1 MSDEIKFKSMSDFDL
16 KGKKVLLRIDIN
28 SSIDLDKNEIRK
40 DPRIRASLPTFEAL
54 KDSAVV
60 VMAHQSRPG
69 KDDFTSLKLHAEKLN
84 GYLNGRVQFSEDIFG
99 EKAIKSINSLQP
111 GQVLVLNNVRIYE
124 PENNNGTIEEA
135 EQLEMI
141 KTLAPLFD
149 YYINDAFGAAH
160 RSQASLIGWPSL
172 ISGPLVKVELDMV
185 NKIMNPQRPS
195 VMLVGGAKAD
205 DKFKAIKF
213 NLESNKIDYALVSG
227 LTATMMMIANG
238 MKLSEGDH
246 KLVDKYAEELKDSI
260 LEVLS
265 KFKDK
270 IIFPDDFA
278 VNENGSRLELPVDQI
293 SEKNLSIGDIGEK
306 TIAKF
311 GEIVRNA
318 KNIVANGPPG
328 IFEEEMFTKGSFAMV
343 KAMADATEKGAYTVI
358 GGGEM
363 GTAAEMSGNSDKIS
377 RISTGGG
384 ALLQI
389 LSGKKVPLIKALE
402 SKPP

>member
-1 MSDEIKFKSMSDFDL
+1 MSDEIKFKSISDFDL

-28 SSIDLDKNEIRK
+28 SSIDLEKNEIRK

-69 KDDFTSLKLHAEKLN
+69 KDDFTSLKLHSDKLN
-84 GYLNGRVQFSEDIFG
+84 EYLNGRVQFSEEIFG
-99 EKAIKSINSLQP
+99 EKAIESIKSLQP
-111 GQVLVLNNVRIYE
+111 GQVLVLNNVRMYE
-124 PENNNGTIEEA
+124 PENKNGTIEEA

-160 RSQASLIGWPSL
+160 RSQASLIGWPTL

-246 KLVDKYAEELKDSI
+246 KLVDKYAEELKDPI

-265 KFKDK
+265 KYKERF
-270 IIFPDDFA
+270 
-278 VNENGSRLELPVDQI
+278 SC
-293 SEKNLSIGDIGEK
+293 
-306 TIAKF
+306 
-311 GEIVRNA
+311 
-318 KNIVANGPPG
+318 
-328 IFEEEMFTKGSFAMV
+328 
-343 KAMADATEKGAYTVI
+343 
-358 GGGEM
+358 
-363 GTAAEMSGNSDKIS
+363 
-377 RISTGGG
+377 
-384 ALLQI
+384 
-389 LSGKKVPLIKALE
+389 PLI
-402 SKPP
+402 